1 MTPKFQAPTT
11 KTLRAP
17 ALQGLPSPLPTPSLI
32 LLCFFRRP
40 PTRPAGL
47 PRKLDVA
54 GRLGTDPEVR
64 GSGEPNPQAEL

>member
-47 PRKLDVA
+47 PGKLDVA